1 MDGAPGAITHSSTAA
16 VTRRSAWCG
25 TGTHSTVA
33 PAGTRPS
40 AEGAAL
46 VVMNGRPDAAAMPA
60 PSTPSCTVCV
70 ASVVGLWG
78 WMTEDPSDERLS
90 PWLWRVITLGSTQP
104 HIARV
109 HRHANTA
116 THAHTHKRQPHKAP
130 EQSQHHPFPQR
141 TRPRR
146 LRRDPRGTHGK
157 WSDPSAVATAVRW
170 PRSRTPEAPSR
181 GAPQL
186 PPPEA
191 CGVVMAQPPRPVCQ
205 PSLQPP
211 PGATEQRQGLE
222 PARTWLE

>member
-1 MDGAPGAITHSSTAA
+1 MVWHGNAQHRG
-16 VTRRSAWCG
+16 TRRHPTIRRGSRVG
-25 TGTHSTVA
+25 GDER
-33 PAGTRPS
+33 PAGCGGDAS
-40 AEGAAL
+40 ALHAQLHSVRGERG
-46 VVMNGRPDAAAMPA
+46 G
-60 PSTPSCTVCV
+60 
-70 ASVVGLWG
+70 VVGVDDG
-78 WMTEDPSDERLS
+78 
-90 PWLWRVITLGSTQP
+90 GSKRRTAVAVAV
-104 HIARV
+104 ARHNV
-109 HRHANTA
+109 RFNTA
-116 THAHTHKRQPHKAP
+116 THSSRPQTRQHSHTRTHTHTHTHTHKRQPHKTP
-130 EQSQHHPFPQR
+130 EQSQHQPFPQR